1 MPGLAQ
7 RGVGVPGGVGSP
19 VGRTIELMHVS
30 VLWRVLGKVLLDCGG
45 CLSHAQP
52 DHHHRLVAGVGDGR
66 GHRQLRCL
74 HP

>member
-1 MPGLAQ
+1 MPDFAQ
-7 RGVGVPGGVGSP
+7 CSVRDPGGVGSH
-19 VGRTIELMHVS
+19 VGMAIELMHVS

-45 CLSHAQP
+45 CLSHAQQ

-66 GHRQLRCL
+66 GHQQLRCL